1 MIYYDLLSDRGI
13 LVISPKG
20 ALERADFEML
30 AAVVDPYIAEKGKL
44 NGVMIEAESFP
55 GWDDFGALVSHVE
68 FVEGHHEKI
77 ARLAVVSDS
86 AVLSILPHIASH
98 FVSAEVRQFPYL
110 AKDEALHWLSTGHT

>member
-13 LVISPKG
+13 LVISPQG
-20 ALERADFEML
+20 ALEKADFEML

-55 GWDDFGALVSHVE
+55 GWDDFAALVSHVE

-77 ARLAVVSDS
+77 AKLAVVSDS
-86 AVLSILPHIASH
+86 TVLSILPHVASH
-98 FVSAEVRQFPYL
+98 FVSAEVRHFPYI
-110 AKDEALHWLSTGHT
+110 AKDEALHWLATGHA